1 MKNAFFMWL
10 LLVALSCGAGVTLH
24 FVSGWPR
31 ITILLTIA
39 VVAAF
44 VTKFADY
51 KISQLYGKELG
62 IIRTFYVATAIIS
75 TWPLLACV
83 VTESSHL
90 ADVAVVTIPLIGI
103 CIGRALQGSNN

>member
-10 LLVALSCGAGVTLH
+10 SLVALACGAGVTVH

-31 ITILLTIA
+31 IAILVAVA

-44 VTKFADY
+44 VAKLADY
-51 KISQLYGKELG
+51 RTNRLYDKELR
-62 IIRTFYVATAIIS
+62 IMRTFYVATAVIS

-83 VTESSHL
+83 VTESAHL
-90 ADVAVVTIPLIGI
+90 ADVAVATIPLIGV
-103 CIGRALQGSNN
+103 CIGRAL